1 MRKDKETKADILEA
15 SLLTESPILMK
26 LPHVLRYLQFRAIW
40 NTSGVFPELP
50 FQVFF
55 CLTVN
60 VFYLAVTKF
69 LFYKMKN
76 RTHLW
81 PLSGLWKLYLYSWW
95 TCSHRVKKIKK
106 SLYLVRVDHELWW
119 EYWNTFPFYYL
130 CKSALYLD
138 INKLLLLWLWL

>member
-15 SLLTESPILMK
+15 SLLTEYPILMK
-26 LPHVLRYLQFRAIW
+26 LPHVLRYLQFGGNW
-40 NTSGVFPELP
+40 NTSGVFLSCHSKS
-50 FQVFF
+50 FFFF

-60 VFYLAVTKF
+60 AFYLAVTKF

-95 TCSHRVKKIKK
+95 TCSHRVKKNQEV
-106 SLYLVRVDHELWW
+106 LVPCQSWPWVMMGILKHIS
-119 EYWNTFPFYYL
+119 F
-130 CKSALYLD
+130 
-138 INKLLLLWLWL
+138 LLPL